1 MSHYNSSG
9 LWVIWLSFLIALVL
23 QTMPWPD
30 VLYLFR
36 PSWVTL
42 MVIYWVMALPHRIN
56 VGTAFVLGL
65 IWDLT
70 LGSTLGVRGLS
81 LGIIA
86 YVVAFRCQ
94 LLRNMALWQQALV
107 VVLLSLVMGVIVF
120 WAEFMVRNV
129 TFRPEIFWNSV
140 TNGLLWPWIFLL
152 MRKIRR
158 RLAVR

>member
-1 MSHYNSSG
+1 
-9 LWVIWLSFLIALVL
+9 
-23 QTMPWPD
+23 
-30 VLYLFR
+30 
-36 PSWVTL
+36 